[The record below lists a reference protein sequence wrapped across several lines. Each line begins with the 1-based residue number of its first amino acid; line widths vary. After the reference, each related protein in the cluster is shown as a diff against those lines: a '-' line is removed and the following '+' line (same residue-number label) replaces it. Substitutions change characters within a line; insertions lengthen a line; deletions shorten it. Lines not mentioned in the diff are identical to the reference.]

1 MAMRVRSLIE
11 PHCAYRALQDHMLLC
26 LSQPL
31 CISPI
36 LKDFPEDQSD
46 EIGLAR
52 EPITETLTFLLSAQ
66 SFVLWMVIYLLDQE

>member
-1 MAMRVRSLIE
+1 
-11 PHCAYRALQDHMLLC
+11 MLLC

-46 EIGLAR
+46 EIGLAEGWPR